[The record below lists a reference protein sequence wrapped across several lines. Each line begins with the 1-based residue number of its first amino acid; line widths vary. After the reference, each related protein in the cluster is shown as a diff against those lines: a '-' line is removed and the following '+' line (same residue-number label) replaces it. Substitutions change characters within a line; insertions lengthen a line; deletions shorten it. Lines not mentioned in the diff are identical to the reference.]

1 MKERSYIVM
10 QLTVETVRIGDL
22 QFGEETC
29 FKAGVLYVNKA
40 DILAFAAEEP
50 CFDTLKIDI
59 ARPGDSTRIINVVD
73 VVEPRC
79 KKSGNI
85 DWPGVLSD
93 DYEIAGSGI
102 TRVAAGMGVVLCQN
116 NTYWSRKWG
125 SFDMSGECAA
135 INPYAKIP
143 QLVIE
148 PLSET
153 EIDFRDYREALRR
166 IGYKTSVL
174 LAKVTLETEA
184 DEVEIFNNEMQYP
197 DLPSIAY
204 VYQIYSKQYD
214 TQNYREPMV
223 YGNAV
228 PDSLPLIMQP
238 TEILDG
244 AISLCGGFRCVTTYE
259 IQNHPIIIDL
269 MRRHGRDLNFA
280 GVLIT
285 VTSVEAK
292 HRYLVS
298 KMAVNL
304 LNEVLHAD
312 GLIVT
317 KGVGGAST
325 LCVGAIAGEA
335 EKRGIKSVPVIQI
348 LNGKSNL
355 DVECLISEQN
365 VNSIVCSGTY
375 YHNFTLPP
383 VETLLGGPEDA
394 IYLSGDDG
402 VIGGHKIATGDPAKG
417 EVHSTYMKQVG
428 LMSQIGFSYGM
439 AVDY

>member
-1 MKERSYIVM
+1 M
-10 QLTVETVRIGDL
+10 QLTVETVRINDL
-22 QFGEETC
+22 QFGERTY
-29 FKAGVLYVNKA
+29 FDNGVLYVNKT
-40 DILAFAAEEP
+40 DILAFAEEEP

-59 ARPGDSTRIINVVD
+59 TRPGDSTRIINVVD
-73 VVEPRC
+73 VVQPRC
-79 KKSGNI
+79 KVSGNI

-102 TRVAAGMGVVLCQN
+102 TRAVEGMGIVLCQN

-125 SFDMSGECAA
+125 SFDMSGECAE

-143 QLVIE
+143 ELVIE
-148 PLSET
+148 PLTNGEV
-153 EIDFRDYREALRR
+153 DFRDYREGVRR
-166 IGYKTSVL
+166 IGYKTSVM
-174 LAKVTLETEA
+174 LAKATMTVAAVESETFSN
-184 DEVEIFNNEMQYP
+184 EVQYP
-197 DLPSIAY
+197 YLPSIAY
-204 VYQIYSKQYD
+204 SYQIYSKQYD

-223 YGNAV
+223 YGNAA

-259 IQNHPIIIDL
+259 IQNHPIIVEL
-269 MRRHGRDLNFA
+269 MRRHGKDLNFT

-298 KMAVNL
+298 KMAAGL
-304 LNEVLHAD
+304 LKEVLHAD

-335 EKRGIKSVPVIQI
+335 EKLGIKSVPIIQI

-365 VNSIVCSGTY
+365 VDSIVCSGTY
-375 YHNFTLPP
+375 YHNFVLPP

-394 IYLSGDDG
+394 LYLSGDDG
-402 VIGGHKIATGDPAKG
+402 VIGGHKIATGEPAKG
-417 EVHSTYMKQVG
+417 QVNSTYMKQVG

-439 AVDY
+439 ALDY

>member
-1 MKERSYIVM
+1 M
-10 QLTVETVRIGDL
+10 QLTVETVRIKDL
-22 QFGEETC
+22 QFGEKTY
-29 FKAGVLYVNKA
+29 FDDGVLYVSKA
-40 DILAFAAEEP
+40 DILAFAEEEP

-59 ARPGDSTRIINVVD
+59 TRPGDSTRIINVVD
-73 VVEPRC
+73 VVQPRC
-79 KKSGNI
+79 KVSGNI

-93 DYEIAGSGI
+93 DYEIAGSGV
-102 TRVAAGMGVVLCQN
+102 TRAVEGMGIVLCQN

-125 SFDMSGECAA
+125 SFDMSGECAK
-135 INPYAKIP
+135 INPYAKMP
-143 QLVIE
+143 ELVIE
-148 PLSET
+148 PLTDGEV
-153 EIDFRDYREALRR
+153 DFRDYREGVRR
-166 IGYKTSVL
+166 IGYKTSIV
-174 LAKVTLETEA
+174 LAKATMAVAAEDAETFGNEA
-184 DEVEIFNNEMQYP
+184 EYP

-204 VYQIYSKQYD
+204 SYQIYSKQYD

-228 PDSLPLIMQP
+228 PDSLPLIMHP

-259 IQNHPIIIDL
+259 IQNHPIIVEL
-269 MRRHGRDLNFA
+269 MRRHGKDLNFA

-285 VTSVEAK
+285 VTSVEAR

-298 KMAVNL
+298 KMAASL
-304 LNEVLHAD
+304 LKEMLHAD

-325 LCVGAIAGEA
+325 ICVGAIASEA
-335 EKRGIKSVPVIQI
+335 EKLGIKSVPIIQI

-365 VNSIVCSGTY
+365 VDSIVCSGTY
-375 YHNFTLPP
+375 YHNFVLPP

-394 IYLSGDDG
+394 LYLSGDDG
-402 VIGGHKIATGDPAKG
+402 VIGGHKIATGEPAKG
-417 EVHSTYMKQVG
+417 QVSSTYMKQVG
-428 LMSQIGFSYGM
+428 LMSQIGFSYGK

>member
-1 MKERSYIVM
+1 MKLKVERI
-10 QLTVETVRIGDL
+10 RIKDLKFGDR
-22 QFGEETC
+22 TC
-29 FKAGVLYVNKA
+29 LKDGILYVNEEDIQAFGKA
-40 DILAFAAEEP
+40 EP
-50 CFDTLKIDI
+50 CFETLKIDI
-59 ARPGDSTRIINVVD
+59 ARPGNSTRIINVVD
-73 VVEPRC
+73 VVQPRC
-79 KKSGNI
+79 KVSGGI

-93 DYEIAGSGI
+93 DYEIAGSGV
-102 TRVAAGMGVVLCQN
+102 TRAVEGMGIVLCQN

-135 INPYAKIP
+135 MNPYAKMP
-143 QLVIE
+143 ELVIE
-148 PLSET
+148 PMAKDGT
-153 EIDFRDYREALRR
+153 DFRDYREGVRR

-174 LAKVTLETEA
+174 LAKVTLGMEPDETE
-184 DEVEIFNNEMQYP
+184 EFCNEKQYP

-204 VYQIYSKQYD
+204 SYQIYSKQYD

-238 TEILDG
+238 TEIMDG

-259 IQNHPIIIDL
+259 IQNHPVIVEL
-269 MRRHGRDLNFA
+269 MRRHGKELNFA

-285 VTSVEAK
+285 VTSVEAR

-298 KMAVNL
+298 KMAASL
-304 LNEVLHAD
+304 LKEELHAD
-312 GLIVT
+312 GVIVT

-325 LCVGAIAGEA
+325 LCVGAIASEA
-335 EKRGIKSVPVIQI
+335 EKLGIKAVPIIQI

-355 DVECLISEQN
+355 DIECMISEPN
-365 VNSIVCSGTY
+365 VDSIICSGTY

-383 VETLLGGPEDA
+383 VENLLGGPQDA
-394 IYLSGDDG
+394 LYLSGDDG
-402 VIGGHKIATGDPAKG
+402 VIGGHKIASGNPAKG
-417 EVHSTYMKQVG
+417 QVRSTYMKQVG

>member
-1 MKERSYIVM
+1 MKLR
-10 QLTVETVRIGDL
+10 VETIRIKDL
-22 QFGEETC
+22 QFGRETC
-29 FKAGVLYVNKA
+29 LKDGILYVNLE
-40 DILAFAAEEP
+40 DIQAFAKEEP
-50 CFDTLKIDI
+50 CFETLKIDL
-59 ARPGDSTRIINVVD
+59 ALPGESIRIIHVVD
-73 VVEPRC
+73 VVQPRC
-79 KKSGNI
+79 KVSGNI

-93 DYEIAGSGI
+93 DYEIAGSGV
-102 TRVAAGMGVVLCQN
+102 TRAVAGMGIVLCQN

-125 SFDMSGECAA
+125 SFDMSGECAE

-148 PLSET
+148 PLAKEGS
-153 EIDFRDYREALRR
+153 DFRDYREGLRR
-166 IGYKTSVL
+166 VGYKTSVL
-174 LAKVTLETEA
+174 LAKATLGTDA
-184 DEVEIFNNEMQYP
+184 DESEEFCSEKQFP
-197 DLPSIAY
+197 KLPSIAY

-228 PDSLPLIMQP
+228 PDSLPLVMQP
-238 TEILDG
+238 TEIMDG

-259 IQNHPIIIDL
+259 IQNHPVITEL
-269 MRRHGRDLNFA
+269 MRRHGKELNFA
-280 GVLIT
+280 GVLVT

-298 KMAVNL
+298 KMAASL
-304 LNEVLHAD
+304 LKEVMHAD
-312 GLIVT
+312 GVIIT

-335 EKRGIKSVPVIQI
+335 EKLGIKAVPIIQI

-355 DVECLISEQN
+355 DIECMISEPN
-365 VNSIVCSGTY
+365 VDSIICSGTY

-383 VETLLGGPEDA
+383 AERILGGPEDA
-394 IYLSGDDG
+394 LYLSGDDG
-402 VIGGHKIATGDPAKG
+402 VIGGHKIASGDPAKG
-417 EVHSTYMKQVG
+417 QVRSTYMKQVG
-428 LMSQIGFSYGM
+428 LMSQIGFSYGR

>member
-1 MKERSYIVM
+1 MK
-10 QLTVETVRIGDL
+10 LTVETLKIKDL
-22 QFGEETC
+22 QFGDTTC
-29 FKAGVLYVNKA
+29 LKDGVLYVSKA
-40 DILAFAAEEP
+40 DILAFAENEP

-73 VVEPRC
+73 VVQPRC
-79 KKSGNI
+79 KVSGNI
-85 DWPGVLSD
+85 DWPGVLTE
-93 DYEIAGSGI
+93 DYEIAGSGV
-102 TRVAAGMGVVLCQN
+102 TRAVEGMGIVLCQN

-135 INPYAKIP
+135 INPYAKMP
-143 QLVIE
+143 ELVIE
-148 PLSET
+148 PMAPEDA
-153 EIDFRDYREALRR
+153 DFRDYREAVRR
-166 IGYKTSVL
+166 VGFKTSVL
-174 LAKVTLETEA
+174 LAKVTLGQAPDQVETF
-184 DEVEIFNNEMQYP
+184 DNETQYP

-204 VYQIYSKQYD
+204 SYQIYSKQYD

-244 AISLCGGFRCVTTYE
+244 AIAPCGGFRCVTTYE
-259 IQNHPIIIDL
+259 IQNHPVIVEL
-269 MRRHGRDLNFA
+269 MRRHGKDLNFA

-298 KMAVNL
+298 KMAASL
-304 LNEVLHAD
+304 LKEVFHAD
-312 GLIVT
+312 GVIVT

-325 LCVGAIAGEA
+325 LCVGAIASEA
-335 EKRGIKSVPVIQI
+335 EKLGIKAVPIIQI

-355 DVECLISEQN
+355 GVECMISEQN
-365 VNSIVCSGTY
+365 VDSIVCSGTY

-394 IYLSGDDG
+394 LYLSGDDG
-402 VIGGHKIATGDPAKG
+402 VIGGHKIATGRPAKG
-417 EVHSTYMKQVG
+417 EVRSTYMKQVG
-428 LMSQIGFSYGM
+428 LMSQVGYSYGM

>member
-1 MKERSYIVM
+1 MK
-10 QLTVETVRIGDL
+10 LTVETIQIKDL
-22 QFGEETC
+22 QFGETTC
-29 FKAGVLYVNKA
+29 LRDGVLYVSKA
-40 DILAFAAEEP
+40 DILAFAEEEP

-73 VVEPRC
+73 VVQPRC
-79 KKSGNI
+79 KVSGNI
-85 DWPGVLSD
+85 DWPGVLTEE
-93 DYEIAGSGI
+93 YEIAGSGL
-102 TRVAAGMGVVLCQN
+102 TRAVEGMGIVLCQN
-116 NTYWSRKWG
+116 DTYWSRKWG

-135 INPYAKIP
+135 INPYAKMP
-143 QLVIE
+143 ELVIE
-148 PLSET
+148 PMAPENA
-153 EIDFRDYREALRR
+153 DFRDYREGVRR
-166 IGYKTSVL
+166 VGFKTSVL
-174 LAKVTLETEA
+174 LARATLEAAA
-184 DEVEIFNNEMQYP
+184 DRSEVFDNETQHP
-197 DLPSIAY
+197 ELPSIAY
-204 VYQIYSKQYD
+204 AYQIYSKQYD

-244 AISLCGGFRCVTTYE
+244 AIAPCGGFRCVTTYE
-259 IQNHPIIIDL
+259 IQNHPIIVEL
-269 MRRHGRDLNFA
+269 MRRHGKDLNFA

-298 KMAVNL
+298 KMAASL
-304 LNEVLHAD
+304 LKEVFHAD

-325 LCVGAIAGEA
+325 LCVGAIASEA
-335 EKRGIKSVPVIQI
+335 EKLGIRSVPIIQI

-355 DVECLISEQN
+355 GVECMISEQN
-365 VNSIVCSGTY
+365 VDSIVCSGTY

-383 VETLLGGPEDA
+383 VEKLLGGPEDA
-394 IYLSGDDG
+394 LYLSGDDG

-417 EVHSTYMKQVG
+417 EVRSTYMKQVG
-428 LMSQIGFSYGM
+428 LMSQVGFSYGM

>member
-1 MKERSYIVM
+1 MK
-10 QLTVETVRIGDL
+10 LTVETIRIRDL
-22 QFGEETC
+22 QFGEKTC
-29 FKAGVLYVNKA
+29 FEEGILYVSKA
-40 DILAFAAEEP
+40 DILAFAEEEP
-50 CFDTLKIDI
+50 CFETLKIDI

-73 VVEPRC
+73 VVQPRC
-79 KKSGNI
+79 KRSDKI
-85 DWPGVLSD
+85 DWPGVLSE
-93 DYEIAGSGI
+93 DYEIAGSGV
-102 TRVAAGMGVVLCQN
+102 TRAVAGMGIVLCQN

-125 SFDMSGECAA
+125 SFDMSGECAD
-135 INPYAKIP
+135 INPYAKMP

-148 PLSET
+148 PMT
-153 EIDFRDYREALRR
+153 EDGADFRDYREGVRR
-166 IGYKTSVL
+166 VGYKTSVL
-174 LAKVTLETEA
+174 LAKVTTAEAADQSETF
-184 DEVEIFNNEMQYP
+184 DNETQYP

-204 VYQIYSKQYD
+204 SYQIYSKQYD

-259 IQNHPIIIDL
+259 IQNHPIIVEL
-269 MRRHGRDLNFA
+269 MRRHGKDLNFA
-280 GVLIT
+280 GVLVT

-298 KMAVNL
+298 KMAASL
-304 LNEVLHAD
+304 LKEEHHAD

-325 LCVGAIAGEA
+325 LCVGAIASEA
-335 EKRGIKSVPVIQI
+335 EKLGIKSVPIIQI

-365 VNSIVCSGTY
+365 VDSIVCSGTY

-394 IYLSGDDG
+394 LYLSGDDG

-417 EVHSTYMKQVG
+417 EVRSTYMKQVG